1 MVFFGIITDP
11 LIIRSI
17 ERTML
22 QIKLQIKLQMQIQ
35 IRIQSQP
42 VQDVLLYG

>member
-1 MVFFGIITDP
+1 
-11 LIIRSI
+11 
-17 ERTML
+17 ML